1 MRLVPFANDA
11 ADARPEDMERD
22 ASNAMA
28 TPGSPVCLSR
38 RGFLA
43 ASGAAAIT
51 GLSVVSAASPPADL
65 TLFLCGDVMTG
76 RGIDQI
82 LPHPGDPVLHESWMR
97 SARGYVALAEGESG
111 RLPRAAAF
119 DYIWGDALAELERV
133 RPDAR
138 IVNLETAVTT
148 ASEHWPGKGIHY
160 RMHPSNLPC
169 LTAAGID
176 CASLANNHVLDWG
189 RHGLVETLRTLHAA
203 GIRTAG
209 AGQDADAALAP
220 ATIALGAGRRLLV
233 YACATTDSGVPPDWA
248 AAPGRPGLCVLPDLA
263 KDRVA
268 RIATRID
275 ADRRSGDVVLLS
287 IHWGGN
293 WGYAVSNAA
302 RQFARSVIDLANVDV
317 VHGHSSHHPLG
328 IEVHRE
334 RLILYGCGDFLN
346 DYEGIGGHEQF
357 RPALTLM
364 YFPRLD
370 ANGRLR
376 ALELVPM
383 KIRHFRVNRA
393 SADESAWLA
402 SMLNREGAAFRTR
415 VEPGRNGSLELRW
428 D

>member
-1 MRLVPFANDA
+1 MASEESDA
-11 ADARPEDMERD
+11 TLARRQ
-22 ASNAMA
+22 A
-28 TPGSPVCLSR
+28 CCRSR

-43 ASGAAAIT
+43 AAGTLALA
-51 GLSVVSAASPPADL
+51 GLNPVSTASPTADR

-82 LPHPGDPVLHESWMR
+82 LPHAGDPVLHESWMR
-97 SARGYVALAEGESG
+97 SARGYVALAEGETG
-111 RLPRAAAF
+111 QLPRAAAF
-119 DYIWGDALAELERV
+119 DYVWGDALAELERV
-133 RPDAR
+133 QPHAR
-138 IVNLETAVTT
+138 VVNLETAVTT
-148 ASEHWPGKGIHY
+148 ASDPWPDKGIHY
-160 RMHPSNLPC
+160 RMHPANLPC
-169 LTAAGID
+169 LTVAGLD
-176 CASLANNHVLDWG
+176 CVSLANNHVLDWG

-209 AGQDADAALAP
+209 AGAAAEAARAP

-248 AAPGRPGLCVLPDLA
+248 AGPGRPGVCVLPDLA

-275 ADRRSGDVVLLS
+275 AERRPGDLVLLS

-293 WGYAVSNAA
+293 WGYHVSNAM
-302 RQFARSVIDLANVDV
+302 RQFARSVIDLASVDL

-393 SADESAWLA
+393 SAEESAWLA
-402 SMLNREGAAFRTR
+402 SMLNREGAAFGTR